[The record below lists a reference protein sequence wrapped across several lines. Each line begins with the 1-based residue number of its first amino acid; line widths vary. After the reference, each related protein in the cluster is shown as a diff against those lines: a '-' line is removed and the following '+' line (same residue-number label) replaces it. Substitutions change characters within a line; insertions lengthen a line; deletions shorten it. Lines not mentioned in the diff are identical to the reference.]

1 MSDSFDH
8 LDCKSIE
15 GRLANPTFTGA
26 FRDSIP
32 CRIVIPASQSAGR
45 GSNEGN
51 PCSPLH
57 LGKSTKSGSG
67 KSPGKDAVI
76 RLEQLMLLFVSSLKL
91 IAEVALFA
99 LAGRWLLGLLVGHKR
114 DTNLF
119 YQLFQVLNR
128 PWMALARL
136 ISPARV
142 DPRHHGWVAFFVTA
156 VLYIAVTLAKIEH
169 CISAGMEGCR

>member
-1 MSDSFDH
+1 
-8 LDCKSIE
+8 
-15 GRLANPTFTGA
+15 
-26 FRDSIP
+26 
-32 CRIVIPASQSAGR
+32 
-45 GSNEGN
+45 
-51 PCSPLH
+51 
-57 LGKSTKSGSG
+57 
-67 KSPGKDAVI
+67 
-76 RLEQLMLLFVSSLKL
+76 MLLFLN
-91 IAEVALFA
+91 IAQLVLYIGGLALM
-99 LAGRWLLGLLVGHKR
+99 GQGLLFVLSGQKR

-142 DPRHHGWVAFFVTA
+142 DPQHHGWVAFFVTA